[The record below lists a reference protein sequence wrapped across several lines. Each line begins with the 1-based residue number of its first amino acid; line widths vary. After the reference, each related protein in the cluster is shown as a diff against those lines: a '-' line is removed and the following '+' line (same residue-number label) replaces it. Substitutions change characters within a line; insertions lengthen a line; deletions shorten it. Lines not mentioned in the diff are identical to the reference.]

1 LRNDSQRSTEDGAAG
16 AAPADR
22 PAADA
27 RTAVIVPLVVSSAFF
42 MENFDTTVVTT
53 ALPEIAVSFGV
64 SPVSA
69 SSGVTAY
76 LVSLAVFIP
85 VSGWLADRFGA
96 RRVFCVALAIYAVA
110 SVACAASM
118 DLGQFVA
125 ARTLQGLGGALMV
138 PVGRLIVLRTVERRQ
153 FVQAMSFVTTP
164 ALVGGV
170 VGAPVGGF
178 FTTYASWRWIF
189 AISIAVGV
197 IGIALALLLVKG
209 DRENRRRP
217 LDWLGFVL
225 GGAAV
230 AAFVFGFDLLA
241 RDASQLVL
249 PAMFVAAGVAL
260 GIACVWHSRRTAH
273 PLIDLSLVRI
283 PTFAS
288 AAGAGSFFN
297 ASAAAVLFLLPVLFQ
312 VGFGMTALESGLLT
326 FTLALGAFAMKAAA
340 PRILR
345 RWGFRTVLVANGL
358 IAGASTLACIGFNNA
373 TPFVLTAT
381 VLLAFGFARSLQ
393 LAALNA
399 MSYADVPDP
408 QTSAAT
414 SLASTL
420 RQAANGLGIAV
431 SAVILQVSLSLR
443 GETLAAIDLAYA
455 LAAAGLAAVLSAV
468 LFLRLAADA
477 GANVT
482 HHQHKRRGK

>member
-1 LRNDSQRSTEDGAAG
+1 
-16 AAPADR
+16 
-22 PAADA
+22 
-27 RTAVIVPLVVSSAFF
+27 

-53 ALPEIAVSFGV
+53 ALPEIAVSFRV

-69 SSGVTAY
+69 SSGVTSY

-96 RRVFCVALAIYAVA
+96 RRVFCLALAIYAVA
-110 SVACAASM
+110 SIACAASM
-118 DLGQFVA
+118 SLEQFVA
-125 ARTLQGLGGALMV
+125 ARALQGLGGALMV

-153 FVQAMSFVTTP
+153 FVQAMSLVTTP
-164 ALVGGV
+164 ALIGGV

-189 AISIAVGV
+189 AISIVVGV
-197 IGIALALLLVKG
+197 VGIALAWFVFRR
-209 DRENRRRP
+209 DEDNRRRP
-217 LDWLGFVL
+217 LDWIGFVL
-225 GGAAV
+225 GGTAV

-241 RDASQLVL
+241 RDATQLKI
-249 PAMFVAAGVAL
+249 PALLIAGGLLL
-260 GIACVWHSRRTAH
+260 GVVCVWHSRRATH
-273 PLIDLSLVRI
+273 PLIDLSLIRI
-283 PTFAS
+283 PTFSS
-288 AAGAGSFFN
+288 AAGAGSIFN

-312 VGFGMTALESGLLT
+312 VGFGMTAWESGLLT
-326 FTLALGAFAMKAAA
+326 FTLAIGAFAMKALA

-345 RWGFRTVLVANGL
+345 RFGFRTVLVVTGL
-358 IAGASTLACIGFNNA
+358 IAAAATLACIGFDDS
-373 TPFVLTAT
+373 TPLVVTGI

-420 RQAANGLGIAV
+420 RQAANGLGIAL
-431 SAVILQVSLSLR
+431 SAVILQVSLSSR
-443 GETLAAIDLAYA
+443 GGDLSSGDLAYA
-455 LAAAGLAAVLSAV
+455 LGFAGVAATVSAI

-477 GANVT
+477 GAGVT
-482 HHQHKRRGK
+482 HHRPRSA